1 MRESSERL
9 LRRIR
14 LGKDGATECR
24 EVVFS
29 GEEIAAPGRD
39 ELADEL
45 AAFANARGGMLVLGV
60 AGEARQ
66 AVGIPDDRR
75 EDVERYVSEIVQ
87 DSIDPPLYPDIGWS
101 ELPDATGRLQPVLRV
116 EVERSLFVHRSPGG
130 YLRRVGSSR
139 RRLETEYLARLF
151 QQRSQE
157 RLVRFDEQVV
167 AGASFGDLDPAL
179 IDRFRTP
186 RGPDDRETLARM
198 LAIATPDETGEPVPT
213 VAGVLLGAKEPER
226 WLRHA
231 YVQAVAYRGTSVS
244 DSLDSLYYQIDARDV
259 FGPLDVQVAD
269 ACHFVV
275 KNQKVAARKAMGRF
289 DLPQYDMAA
298 VFEAVINAV
307 AHRDYSKRGSKIRLH
322 MFSDRL
328 ELSSPGG
335 LPDNMTVETLAYR
348 QASRNE
354 TIASL
359 LAKCIVPAGI
369 VGLDTRRETLM
380 DRRGEGVAAILD
392 RSERLSGKRPV
403 YDLFDDAELRLTIY
417 AAGPGVSHDS
427 GATASSPESG

>member
-1 MRESSERL
+1 MREFSEQL
-9 LRRIR
+9 LMRIR
-14 LGKDGATECR
+14 LGKDNATEFR
-24 EVVFS
+24 EAAFS
-29 GEEIAAPGRD
+29 DGMIAEPGRD

-45 AAFANARGGMLVLGV
+45 AAFANARGGMLTLGV
-60 AGEARQ
+60 AGETRQ
-66 AVGIPDDRR
+66 VVGIPPDRQ
-75 EDVERYVSEIVQ
+75 EDVERYVSEIVR
-87 DSIDPPLYPDIGWS
+87 DSIEPPLCPDIVWC
-101 ELPDATGRLQPVLRV
+101 ELPDPDGRLRPVLRV

-139 RRLETEYLARLF
+139 RRLETESLARLF

-157 RLVRFDEQVV
+157 RLVRFDEQIV
-167 AGASFGDLDPAL
+167 AEASFGDLDPAL

-186 RGPDDRETLARM
+186 RGPDDRKALARM
-198 LAIATPDETGEPVPT
+198 LAIATPDEAGQPTPT

-231 YVQAVAYRGTSVS
+231 WIQAVAYRGTSVS
-244 DSLDSLYYQIDARDV
+244 DSLKSFWYQIDARDI

-275 KNQKVAARKAMGRF
+275 KNQKVAGRKTMGRF

-298 VFEAVINAV
+298 VFEAVVNAV
-307 AHRDYSKRGSKIRLH
+307 AHRDYSVRGSKIRLQL
-322 MFSDRL
+322 FADRL

-335 LPDNMTVETLAYR
+335 LPDNMSVETLAYR

-354 TIASL
+354 TITSL
-359 LAKCIVPAGI
+359 LAKCAVPAGI

-380 DRRGEGVAAILD
+380 DRRGEGVATILD

-403 YDLFDDAELRLTIY
+403 YELFNDAELRLTIY
-417 AAGPGVSHDS
+417 AAGPGADGS
-427 GATASSPESG
+427 E

>member
-1 MRESSERL
+1 MREPSERL
-9 LRRIR
+9 LQRIR

-29 GEEIAAPGRD
+29 RGEIAGPGRD

-60 AGEARQ
+60 SGETRQ
-66 AVGIPDDRR
+66 AVGVPEDRQ
-75 EDVERYVSEIVQ
+75 EDVERYVSGIVR
-87 DSIDPPLYPDIGWS
+87 DSIEPPLYPDIRWY

-139 RRLETEYLARLF
+139 RRLETESLARLF

-157 RLVRFDEQVV
+157 RLIRFDEQVV
-167 AGASFGDLDPAL
+167 ADASFGDLDPAL
-179 IDRFRTP
+179 IDRFRPP
-186 RGPDDRETLARM
+186 RGPDDREALARM
-198 LAIATPDETGEPVPT
+198 LAIAAPDETGEPVPT
-213 VAGVLLGAKEPER
+213 VTGVLLGAKEPER

-244 DSLDSLYYQIDARDV
+244 DSLNSLYYQIDARDI

-275 KNQKVAARKAMGRF
+275 KNQKIAARKTMGRF

-298 VFEAVINAV
+298 VFEAVVNAV
-307 AHRDYSKRGSKIRLH
+307 AHRDYSVRGSKIRLH
-322 MFSDRL
+322 LFADRI

-335 LPDNMTVETLAYR
+335 LPDNMSIETLPYR

-359 LAKCIVPAGI
+359 LAKCAVPAGI
-369 VGLDTRRETLM
+369 VGLDTPRETLM
-380 DRRGEGVAAILD
+380 DRRGEGVATILD
-392 RSERLSGKRPV
+392 RSEQLSGKRPV
-403 YDLFDDAELRLTIY
+403 YELFDDAELRLTIY
-417 AAGPGVSHDS
+417 AAAPGAAGP
-427 GATASSPESG
+427 E

>member
-1 MRESSERL
+1 MREPPERL
-9 LRRIR
+9 LMRIR
-14 LGKDGATECR
+14 LGKDGTIEFR
-24 EVVFS
+24 EAAFS
-29 GEEIAAPGRD
+29 GGKIVEPGRN

-60 AGEARQ
+60 AGETRQ
-66 AVGIPDDRR
+66 VAGIPPDRQ
-75 EDVERYVSEIVQ
+75 EDVERYVSTIVQ
-87 DSIDPPLYPDIGWS
+87 ESIEPPLYPDIGWY
-101 ELPDATGRLQPVLRV
+101 ELPDPDGRLRPVLRV
-116 EVERSLFVHRSPGG
+116 EVGRSLFVHRSPGG

-139 RRLETEYLARLF
+139 RRLEMESLARLF

-157 RLVRFDEQVV
+157 RLVRFDEQIV
-167 AGASFGDLDPAL
+167 AEASFEDLDPAL

-186 RGPDDRETLARM
+186 CGPDDRETLARM
-198 LAIATPDETGEPVPT
+198 LAIATPDETDQPAPT
-213 VAGVLLGAKEPER
+213 VAGILLGAKEPER

-231 YVQAVAYRGTSVS
+231 WIQAVAYRGTSVS
-244 DSLDSLYYQIDARDV
+244 DSLKSFWYQIDARDI

-269 ACHFVV
+269 ACHFVA
-275 KNQKVAARKAMGRF
+275 KNQKVAARKTMGRF

-307 AHRDYSKRGSKIRLH
+307 AHRDYSVRGSKIRLH
-322 MFSDRL
+322 LFADRL

-335 LPDNMTVETLAYR
+335 LPDNMSIETLAYR

-354 TIASL
+354 TITSL
-359 LAKCIVPAGI
+359 LAKCAVPAGI

-380 DRRGEGVAAILD
+380 DRRGEGVAIILD

-403 YDLFDDAELRLTIY
+403 YELFNDAELRLTIY
-417 AAGPGVSHDS
+417 AAGPGADNS
-427 GATASSPESG
+427 ER

>member
-1 MRESSERL
+1 MRESPERL

-14 LGKDGATECR
+14 LGEDGATGCR

-29 GEEIAAPGRD
+29 GGKIAEPDRD

-66 AVGIPDDRR
+66 AVGVPEDRQ

-87 DSIDPPLYPDIGWS
+87 DSIDPPLYPDIRWC
-101 ELPDATGRLQPVLRV
+101 ELPDATGRLQPILRV

-139 RRLETEYLARLF
+139 RRLETESLARLF

-157 RLVRFDEQVV
+157 RLVRFDEQIV

-179 IDRFRTP
+179 IDRFRAP
-186 RGPDDRETLARM
+186 RGPDDREALARM
-198 LAIATPDETGEPVPT
+198 LAIAAPDETGKPTPT
-213 VAGVLLGAKEPER
+213 VAGVLVGTKEPEQ

-231 YVQAVAYRGTSVS
+231 WVQAVAYRGTSVT
-244 DSLDSLYYQIDARDV
+244 DSLESPWYQIDARDI

-269 ACHFVV
+269 ACHFVA
-275 KNQKVAARKAMGRF
+275 KNQKVAARKTVGRF

-298 VFEAVINAV
+298 VFEAAVNAV
-307 AHRDYSKRGSKIRLH
+307 AHRDYSVWGSKIRLH
-322 MFSDRL
+322 MFADRL

-335 LPDNMTVETLAYR
+335 LPANMSVETLAYR

-354 TIASL
+354 TITSL
-359 LAKCIVPAGI
+359 LAKCAVPAGI

-380 DRRGEGVAAILD
+380 DRRGEGVATILD

-403 YDLFDDAELRLTIY
+403 YELFGDAELRLTIY
-417 AAGPGVSHDS
+417 AAGPGADGS
-427 GATASSPESG
+427 G

>member
-29 GEEIAAPGRD
+29 GEEIAVPGRD

-157 RLVRFDEQVV
+157 RLVRFDEQTV

-198 LAIATPDETGEPVPT
+198 LAIATLDETGEPVPT

-380 DRRGEGVAAILD
+380 DRRGDGVATILD

-417 AAGPGVSHDS
+417 AAGPGVSPDS

>member
-1 MRESSERL
+1 MRKSSERL

-14 LGKDGATECR
+14 LGKDGATGCR

-29 GEEIAAPGRD
+29 GGKIAEPGRN

-60 AGEARQ
+60 AGEAQQ
-66 AVGIPDDRR
+66 AVGVPEDRR
-75 EDVERYVSEIVQ
+75 EDVERYVSEVVQ

-130 YLRRVGSSR
+130 YLRRVGSSK

-157 RLVRFDEQVV
+157 RLVRFDEQIV
-167 AGASFGDLDPAL
+167 AEASFGDLDPAL
-179 IDRFRTP
+179 IDRLRTP

-198 LAIATPDETGEPVPT
+198 LAIATPDETGTPTPT
-213 VAGVLLGAKEPER
+213 VAGVLVGAREPEQ

-231 YVQAVAYRGTSVS
+231 WIQAVAYRGTSVT
-244 DSLDSLYYQIDARDV
+244 DSLESPWYQIDARDI

-275 KNQKVAARKAMGRF
+275 KNQRVAARKTVGRF

-298 VFEAVINAV
+298 VFEAAVNAV
-307 AHRDYSKRGSKIRLH
+307 AHRDYSVRGSKIRLH
-322 MFSDRL
+322 LFADRL

-335 LPDNMTVETLAYR
+335 LPANMSVETLAYR

-354 TIASL
+354 TITSL
-359 LAKCIVPAGI
+359 LAKCAVPAGI

-380 DRRGEGVAAILD
+380 DRRGEGVATILD
-392 RSERLSGKRPV
+392 RSERLSGRRPV
-403 YDLFDDAELRLTIY
+403 YELFGDAELRLTIY
-417 AAGPGVSHDS
+417 AADPGADGS
-427 GATASSPESG
+427 GR

>member
-14 LGKDGATECR
+14 LGKDGASEFR
-24 EVVFS
+24 EVAFS
-29 GEEIAAPGRD
+29 GGKIAVPGRD

-45 AAFANARGGMLVLGV
+45 AAFANARGGVLVLGV
-60 AGEARQ
+60 AEETRH
-66 AVGIPDDRR
+66 AVGVPEDRQ

-87 DSIDPPLYPDIGWS
+87 GSVEPPLYPDIIWC

-130 YLRRVGSSR
+130 YLRRVGSST
-139 RRLETEYLARLF
+139 RRLETESLARLF

-157 RLVRFDEQVV
+157 RLIRFDEQIVT
-167 AGASFGDLDPAL
+167 GASFGDLDPAL
-179 IDRFRTP
+179 IDRFRPP

-198 LAIATPDETGEPVPT
+198 LAIAAPDETGEPVPT
-213 VAGVLLGAKEPER
+213 VTGVLLGAKEPER

-231 YVQAVAYRGTSVS
+231 YIQAVAYRGASVS
-244 DSLDSLYYQIDARDV
+244 ESLDSLYYQIDARDI
-259 FGPLDVQVAD
+259 FGPLDLQVAD
-269 ACHFVV
+269 ACHFVM
-275 KNQKVAARKAMGRF
+275 KNQKVAARKTMGRF

-298 VFEAVINAV
+298 VFEAVVNAV
-307 AHRDYSKRGSKIRLH
+307 AHRDYSMQGSKTRLRL
-322 MFSDRL
+322 FADRL

-335 LPDNMTVETLAYR
+335 LPNNMNVETLAYR

-359 LAKCIVPAGI
+359 LAKCAVPAGI

-392 RSERLSGKRPV
+392 RSEQLSGKRPV
-403 YDLFDDAELRLTIY
+403 YELFDDAELRLTIY
-417 AAGPGVSHDS
+417 AAAPGAAGP
-427 GATASSPESG
+427 EQ

>member
-1 MRESSERL
+1 MREPSERL
-9 LRRIR
+9 LQRIR

-24 EVVFS
+24 EVAFS
-29 GEEIAAPGRD
+29 CGEIAGPGRD

-60 AGEARQ
+60 SGETRQ
-66 AVGIPDDRR
+66 AVGVPEDRQ
-75 EDVERYVSEIVQ
+75 EDVERYVSGIVG
-87 DSIDPPLYPDIGWS
+87 DSIEPPLYPDIRWY

-139 RRLETEYLARLF
+139 RRLETESLARLF

-157 RLVRFDEQVV
+157 RLIRFDEQVV

-179 IDRFRTP
+179 IDRFRPP
-186 RGPDDRETLARM
+186 RGPDDREALARM
-198 LAIATPDETGEPVPT
+198 LAIAAPDETGEPVPT
-213 VAGVLLGAKEPER
+213 VTGVLLGAKEPER

-244 DSLDSLYYQIDARDV
+244 DSLNSLYYQIDARDI

-275 KNQKVAARKAMGRF
+275 KNQKIAARKTMGRF

-298 VFEAVINAV
+298 VFEAVVNAV
-307 AHRDYSKRGSKIRLH
+307 AHRDYSVRGSKIRLH
-322 MFSDRL
+322 LFADRI

-335 LPDNMTVETLAYR
+335 LPDNMSVETLAYR

-359 LAKCIVPAGI
+359 LAKCAVPAGI
-369 VGLDTRRETLM
+369 VGLDTPRETLM
-380 DRRGEGVAAILD
+380 DRRGEGVATILD
-392 RSERLSGKRPV
+392 RSEQLSGKRPV
-403 YDLFDDAELRLTIY
+403 YKLFDDAELRLTIY
-417 AAGPGVSHDS
+417 AAAPGNEN
-427 GATASSPESG
+427 PEQ

>member
-29 GEEIAAPGRD
+29 GEEIAVPGRD

-157 RLVRFDEQVV
+157 RLVRFDEQTV

-179 IDRFRTP
+179 IDRFCTP
-186 RGPDDRETLARM
+186 CGPDDRETLARM
-198 LAIATPDETGEPVPT
+198 LAIATLDETGEPVPT

-380 DRRGEGVAAILD
+380 DRRGEGVATILD

>member
-14 LGKDGATECR
+14 LGKDGATEFR
-24 EVVFS
+24 EVAFS
-29 GEEIAAPGRD
+29 GGKIAVPARD

-45 AAFANARGGMLVLGV
+45 AAFANARGGVLVLGV
-60 AGEARQ
+60 AEETRH
-66 AVGIPDDRR
+66 AVGVPEDRQ

-87 DSIDPPLYPDIGWS
+87 GSVEPPLYPDIIWC
-101 ELPDATGRLQPVLRV
+101 ELPDAIGRLQPVLRV

-139 RRLETEYLARLF
+139 RRLETESLARLF

-157 RLVRFDEQVV
+157 RLIRFDEQIVT
-167 AGASFGDLDPAL
+167 GASFGDLDPAL
-179 IDRFRTP
+179 IDRFRPP

-198 LAIATPDETGEPVPT
+198 LAIAAPDETGEPVPT
-213 VAGVLLGAKEPER
+213 VTGVLLGAKEPER

-231 YVQAVAYRGTSVS
+231 YIQAVAYRGASVS
-244 DSLDSLYYQIDARDV
+244 ESLDSLYYQIDARDI
-259 FGPLDVQVAD
+259 FGPLDLQVAD
-269 ACHFVV
+269 ACHFVM
-275 KNQKVAARKAMGRF
+275 KNQKVAARKTTGRF

-298 VFEAVINAV
+298 VFEAVVNAV
-307 AHRDYSKRGSKIRLH
+307 AHRDYSMQGSKTRLRL
-322 MFSDRL
+322 FADRL

-335 LPDNMTVETLAYR
+335 LPNNMNVETLAYR

-359 LAKCIVPAGI
+359 LAKCAVPAGI

-392 RSERLSGKRPV
+392 RSEQLSGKRPV
-403 YDLFDDAELRLTIY
+403 YELFDDAELRLTIY
-417 AAGPGVSHDS
+417 AAAPGAAGP
-427 GATASSPESG
+427 EQ

>member
-1 MRESSERL
+1 MREPSERL
-9 LRRIR
+9 LQRIR

-29 GEEIAAPGRD
+29 RGEIAGPGQD

-60 AGEARQ
+60 SGETRQ
-66 AVGIPDDRR
+66 AVGVPEDRQ
-75 EDVERYVSEIVQ
+75 EDVERYVSGIVR
-87 DSIDPPLYPDIGWS
+87 DSIEPPLYPDIRWY

-139 RRLETEYLARLF
+139 RRLETESLARLF

-157 RLVRFDEQVV
+157 RLIRFDEQVV

-179 IDRFRTP
+179 IDRFRPP

-198 LAIATPDETGEPVPT
+198 LAIAAPDEIGEPVPT
-213 VAGVLLGAKEPER
+213 VTGVLLGAKEPER

-244 DSLDSLYYQIDARDV
+244 DSLNSLYYQIDARDI

-275 KNQKVAARKAMGRF
+275 KNQKIAARKTMGRF

-298 VFEAVINAV
+298 VFEAVVNAV
-307 AHRDYSKRGSKIRLH
+307 AHRDYSVRGSKIRLH
-322 MFSDRL
+322 LFVDRI

-335 LPDNMTVETLAYR
+335 LPDNMSVETLAYR

-359 LAKCIVPAGI
+359 LAKCAVPAGI
-369 VGLDTRRETLM
+369 VGLDTPRETLM
-380 DRRGEGVAAILD
+380 DRRGEGVATILD
-392 RSERLSGKRPV
+392 RSEQLSGKRPV
-403 YDLFDDAELRLTIY
+403 YELFDDAELRLTIY
-417 AAGPGVSHDS
+417 AATPGVAGS
-427 GATASSPESG
+427 E

>member
-1 MRESSERL
+1 MREPSERL
-9 LRRIR
+9 LQRIR

-24 EVVFS
+24 EVAFS
-29 GEEIAAPGRD
+29 RGEIAGPGRD

-60 AGEARQ
+60 SGETRQ
-66 AVGIPDDRR
+66 AVGVPEDRQ
-75 EDVERYVSEIVQ
+75 EDVERYVSGIVR
-87 DSIDPPLYPDIGWS
+87 DSIEPPLYPDIRWY

-139 RRLETEYLARLF
+139 RRLETESLARLF

-157 RLVRFDEQVV
+157 RLIRFDEQVV
-167 AGASFGDLDPAL
+167 ADASFGDLDPAL
-179 IDRFRTP
+179 IDRFRPP

-198 LAIATPDETGEPVPT
+198 LAIAAPDEIGEPVPT
-213 VAGVLLGAKEPER
+213 VTGVLLGAKEPER

-244 DSLDSLYYQIDARDV
+244 DSLNSLYYQIDARDI

-275 KNQKVAARKAMGRF
+275 KNQKVAARKTMGRF
-289 DLPQYDMAA
+289 DLPQYDMDA
-298 VFEAVINAV
+298 VFEAVVNAV
-307 AHRDYSKRGSKIRLH
+307 AHRDYSVRGSKIRLH
-322 MFSDRL
+322 LFADRL

-335 LPDNMTVETLAYR
+335 LPDNMSVETLPYR

-359 LAKCIVPAGI
+359 LAKCAVPAGI
-369 VGLDTRRETLM
+369 VGLDTPRETLM

-392 RSERLSGKRPV
+392 RSEQLSGKRPV
-403 YDLFDDAELRLTIY
+403 YELFDDAELRLTIY
-417 AAGPGVSHDS
+417 AAIPGVAGS
-427 GATASSPESG
+427 E

>member
-1 MRESSERL
+1 MREPSERL
-9 LRRIR
+9 LQRIR

-29 GEEIAAPGRD
+29 RGEIAGPGRD

-60 AGEARQ
+60 SGETRQ
-66 AVGIPDDRR
+66 AVGVPEDRQ
-75 EDVERYVSEIVQ
+75 EDVERYVSGIVQ
-87 DSIDPPLYPDIGWS
+87 DSIEPPLYPDIRWY

-139 RRLETEYLARLF
+139 RRLETESLARLF

-157 RLVRFDEQVV
+157 RLIRFDEQVV
-167 AGASFGDLDPAL
+167 ADASFGDLDPAL
-179 IDRFRTP
+179 IDRFRPP

-198 LAIATPDETGEPVPT
+198 PAIAAPDEIGEPVPT
-213 VAGVLLGAKEPER
+213 VTGVLLGAKEPER

-244 DSLDSLYYQIDARDV
+244 DSLNSLYYQIDARDI

-275 KNQKVAARKAMGRF
+275 KNQKIAARKTMGRF

-298 VFEAVINAV
+298 VFEAVVNAV
-307 AHRDYSKRGSKIRLH
+307 AHRDYSVRGSKIRLH
-322 MFSDRL
+322 LFADRI

-335 LPDNMTVETLAYR
+335 LPDNMSVETLAYR

-359 LAKCIVPAGI
+359 LAKCAVPAGI
-369 VGLDTRRETLM
+369 VGLDTPRETLM
-380 DRRGEGVAAILD
+380 DRRGEGVATILD
-392 RSERLSGKRPV
+392 RSEQLSGKRPV
-403 YDLFDDAELRLTIY
+403 YQLFDDAELRLTIY
-417 AAGPGVSHDS
+417 AATPG
-427 GATASSPESG
+427 TENPEQ

>member
-1 MRESSERL
+1 MREPSERL
-9 LRRIR
+9 LQRIR

-29 GEEIAAPGRD
+29 RGEIAGPGQD

-60 AGEARQ
+60 SGETRQ
-66 AVGIPDDRR
+66 AVGVPEDRQ
-75 EDVERYVSEIVQ
+75 EDVERYVSGIVR
-87 DSIDPPLYPDIGWS
+87 DSIEPPLYPDIRWY

-139 RRLETEYLARLF
+139 RRLETESLARLF

-157 RLVRFDEQVV
+157 RLIRFDEQVV

-179 IDRFRTP
+179 IDRFRPP

-198 LAIATPDETGEPVPT
+198 LAIAAPDEIGEPVPT
-213 VAGVLLGAKEPER
+213 VTGVLLGAKEPER

-244 DSLDSLYYQIDARDV
+244 DSLNSLYYQIDARDI

-275 KNQKVAARKAMGRF
+275 KNQKIAARKTMGRF

-298 VFEAVINAV
+298 VFEAVVNAV
-307 AHRDYSKRGSKIRLH
+307 AHRDYSVRGSKIRLH
-322 MFSDRL
+322 LFADRI

-335 LPDNMTVETLAYR
+335 LPDNMSVETLAYR

-359 LAKCIVPAGI
+359 LAKCAVPAGI
-369 VGLDTRRETLM
+369 VGLDTPRETLM
-380 DRRGEGVAAILD
+380 DRRGEGVATILD
-392 RSERLSGKRPV
+392 RSEQLSGKRPV
-403 YDLFDDAELRLTIY
+403 YQLFDDAELRLTIY
-417 AAGPGVSHDS
+417 AATPG
-427 GATASSPESG
+427 TENPEQ